1 MVDRGFKFSTTP
13 TSTSSKPGDVVS
25 VELPS
30 GRVESLR
37 ILAITAPVVA
47 EAA

>member
-1 MVDRGFKFSTTP
+1 MGRHA
-13 TSTSSKPGDVVS
+13 GDVVS
-25 VELPS
+25 VALPS

-37 ILAITAPVVA
+37 ILAIAPPVGV